1 MASGQQIAAQNFQLF
16 NAWRASKLDQDFRQ
30 MVSRGVLSRKEIA
43 KECGFA
49 KSALDQNPRI
59 KALLK
64 ETEDGLRLR
73 GILPPLE
80 KSVVGEGELP
90 AFRDNGRQHVIRDK
104 ERLQRLERENASLY
118 AENAELKRKLR
129 QFTVLQDALA
139 LTGRLPR

>member
-1 MASGQQIAAQNFQLF
+1 
-16 NAWRASKLDQDFRQ
+16 

-64 ETEDGLRLR
+64 QTEDDLRLR
-73 GILPPLE
+73 AILPPLE
-80 KSVVGEGELP
+80 KRIVLEGELP
-90 AFRDNGRQHVIRDK
+90 PFRDAGKQHALRDN
-104 ERLQRLERENASLY
+104 ERLKRLEQENASLH
-118 AENAELKRKLR
+118 AENAELKRQLQR
-129 QFTVLQDALA
+129 FTVLQEALA